1 VAETESRLNGLR
13 EKCLTRD
20 HHRCVITRAF
30 DLSEA
35 RARTKRDGAG
45 AKDDDKHFL
54 YEDTKGS
61 EVLQVAH
68 IIPHSLMS
76 SGGQLESK
84 KKACNILDMFDNG
97 VLRLI
102 EGVDID
108 RPANAL
114 TLTLGLHQLFG
125 DFEIYFEPTSGAQ
138 TSPTYTI
145 HQTVWVP
152 FSFGPQTFPVT
163 RTLLDTDKTIDLPS
177 PRLLAIHRAVA
188 LILHLSGAGEYI
200 DHILK
205 DMDYTMVK
213 SDGTTE
219 LGHLVSLRLG
229 GWWDGIAVY

>member
-20 HHRCVITRAF
+20 HHRCVITGVF

-35 RARTKRDGAG
+35 RARAKRDGAG
-45 AKDDDKHFL
+45 AKDDDEHFL
-54 YEDTKGS
+54 YEDPNRP
-61 EVLQVAH
+61 ELLQVAH

-84 KKACNILDMFDNG
+84 KTACNILNMFDNG

-102 EGVDID
+102 EGIDID

-177 PRLLAIHRAVA
+177 PRLLAIHRAIA

>member
-1 VAETESRLNGLR
+1 VAETEARLYGLR

-20 HHRCVITRAF
+20 HHRCVITGAF

-35 RARTKRDGAG
+35 IARTKRDGAG

-54 YEDTKGS
+54 SEETKDP
-61 EVLQVAH
+61 ELLQVAH

-76 SGGQLESK
+76 RSGQLESK
-84 KKACNILDMFDNG
+84 KTACNILDMFDNG

-114 TLTLGLHQLFG
+114 TLKPGLHQLFG

-145 HQTVWVP
+145 HQMVP
-152 FSFGPQTFPVT
+152 VNFPSQTFPIT